1 MPLNPIPP
9 ELWNDVIT
17 WGGAFCA
24 RTDFRLSKLTKRPPS
39 TQNFLSNEY
48 FDLYLSIDTKNSH
61 LYSILMPL
69 QAAEWRRSKLKIFKP
84 KKVKIENFELQKR
97 YIPQNKAENIYNSVS
112 AQKRKNFC
120 KKKIFLK
127 FFWFSRHARGPP
139 EIFDVQFFKN
149 FQKKIQKWL
158 YWGLSNIERNKVM
171 NFGEPSPNPMEMA
184 DHFRSS
190 GHKVP
195 PPQLE

>member
-1 MPLNPIPP
+1 MFLWQIRDANLTDNFNPIPP

-39 TQNFLSNEY
+39 TQNLLSNEY
-48 FDLYLSIDTKNSH
+48 FDLYLSIDTKNSP

-149 FQKKIQKWL
+149 LKT
-158 YWGLSNIERNKVM
+158 
-171 NFGEPSPNPMEMA
+171 NPKMA
-184 DHFRSS
+184 LLGSIKHWKEQIHEFWWT
-190 GHKVP
+190 
-195 PPQLE
+195 

>member
-1 MPLNPIPP
+1 
-9 ELWNDVIT
+9 
-17 WGGAFCA
+17 
-24 RTDFRLSKLTKRPPS
+24 
-39 TQNFLSNEY
+39 
-48 FDLYLSIDTKNSH
+48 
-61 LYSILMPL
+61 MPL

-120 KKKIFLK
+120 KKKYFLK
-127 FFWFSRHARGPP
+127 IFWFSWHARGPP
-139 EIFDVQFFKN
+139 EIFDLQFFENFKN
-149 FQKKIQKWL
+149 KSKKWL
-158 YWGLSNIERNKVM
+158 YWDLSNIERNKVM

-195 PPQLE
+195 PPPGRIGLRDPITKPGENSPSKFWADFLFSSLT